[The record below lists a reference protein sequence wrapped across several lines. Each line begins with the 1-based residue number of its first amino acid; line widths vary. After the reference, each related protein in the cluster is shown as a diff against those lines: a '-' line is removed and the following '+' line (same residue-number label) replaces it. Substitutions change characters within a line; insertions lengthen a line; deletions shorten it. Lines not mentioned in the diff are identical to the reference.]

1 MDESDGPAD
10 DVSLKT
16 VLDAVNRQSKN
27 IEAIVE
33 AKVSAKIGVLR
44 DEIHGTTQ
52 FMKSHVKKL
61 KSDAQ
66 YKWRSEGNKIQFNSN
81 TENMEDLT
89 QALWAI
95 DNTKIDYAR
104 DLVIACIERLKHRNK
119 LIKIADTSDGG
130 WDTARQYEANPIASD
145 SDDESKIIRAENR
158 AIRKK
163 KSKNKSSGPKSS
175 YNAAAIQPAGYSY
188 VPPMPP
194 FRGSQQPWYTG
205 VPFTQGAY
213 AGKSQRGPC
222 YACGS
227 VKHWRANCPFVSNK
241 PATQTKAGN

>member
-1 MDESDGPAD
+1 
-10 DVSLKT
+10 
-16 VLDAVNRQSKN
+16 
-27 IEAIVE
+27 
-33 AKVSAKIGVLR
+33 
-44 DEIHGTTQ
+44 
-52 FMKSHVKKL
+52 MKSHVKKL

-66 YKWRSEGNKIQFNSN
+66 YKWRSEGNTIQFNSN

-95 DNTKIDYAR
+95 DKTKIDYAR
-104 DLVIACIERLKHRNK
+104 DLVIACIERIKHSNK
-119 LIKIADTSDGG
+119 LIKIADTSDGRWG
-130 WDTARQYEANPIASD
+130 TARQYEANPIESY
-145 SDDESKIIRAENR
+145 SDDESKIIRAKNR

-175 YNAAAIQPAGYSY
+175 YNSAAIQPAGYSY
-188 VPPMPP
+188 VPPM
-194 FRGSQQPWYTG
+194 QPWYTG

-227 VKHWRANCPFVSNK
+227 VKYWRANCPFVSNK
-241 PATQTKAGN
+241 PTTQTKAGN

>member
-1 MDESDGPAD
+1 MDESEFEPAD

-33 AKVSAKIGVLR
+33 AKANENIGVLR
-44 DEIHGTTQ
+44 DEIRGTTQ
-52 FMKSHVKKL
+52 SMKSHMKTL

-66 YKWRSEGNKIQFNSN
+66 YKWRSEGNTIQFNSN

-89 QALWAI
+89 QSLWAI

-104 DLVIACIERLKHRNK
+104 DLIIACIERLKHRNK

-145 SDDESKIIRAENR
+145 PNDESKIIRAENR

-163 KSKNKSSGPKSS
+163 KSKNKSSGPMSS
-175 YNAAAIQPAGYSY
+175 CNTAAIQPAGYSY

-194 FRGSQQPWYTG
+194 FRGFQQPWYAG
-205 VPFTQGAY
+205 FPFTQDAY
-213 AGKSQRGPC
+213 AGKIQRGPC

-227 VKHWRANCPFVSNK
+227 VKR
-241 PATQTKAGN
+241 